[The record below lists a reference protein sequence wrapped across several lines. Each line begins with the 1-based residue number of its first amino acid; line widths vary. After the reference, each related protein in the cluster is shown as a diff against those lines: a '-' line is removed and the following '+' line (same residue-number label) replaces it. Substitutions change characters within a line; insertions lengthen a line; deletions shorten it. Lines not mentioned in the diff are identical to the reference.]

1 MLRAMKR
8 TAVLLLAGFLL
19 AAHGGATGIVK
30 QRMDAMVDIG
40 RATKTIRDAIR
51 RSEPD
56 AVRDAAMRIA
66 GHAAEIPK
74 LFPDG
79 SFHHPSE
86 ALPAISTDRAA
97 FDALAAKLAD
107 AAADLAA
114 NAEAPRAAAERL
126 AEACKLCHTR
136 FRLEKK
142 R

>member
-1 MLRAMKR
+1 MKR

-56 AVRDAAMRIA
+56 AVRDAAGRIA
-66 GHAAEIPK
+66 RHAAEVPK

-97 FDALAAKLAD
+97 FNALAAKLAL
-107 AAADLAA
+107 AADELAS
-114 NAEAPRAAAERL
+114 NADAPREAARKL
-126 AEACKLCHTR
+126 ADACKQCHTR
-136 FRLEKK
+136 FRVEKK

>member
-1 MLRAMKR
+1 MKR
-8 TAVLLLAGFLL
+8 IAVLLLVGFLL

-40 RATKTIRDAIR
+40 RATKTVRNAIR

-56 AVRDAAMRIA
+56 AIREAAARIA

-86 ALPAISTDRAA
+86 ALPAISADRAA
-97 FDALAAKLAD
+97 FDALAAKLV
-107 AAADLAA
+107 LAA
-114 NAEAPRAAAERL
+114 EELASNAGAPGRAAEEIADI
-126 AEACKLCHTR
+126 CKQCHTR
-136 FRLEKK
+136 FRLEK

>member
-1 MLRAMKR
+1 MKR

-40 RATKTIRDAIR
+40 RAMKTIRDAIR

-56 AVRDAAMRIA
+56 AVRDAAARVA

-86 ALPAISTDRAA
+86 ALPAISADRAA
-97 FDALAAKLAD
+97 FNALAAKLA
-107 AAADLAA
+107 LAA
-114 NAEAPRAAAERL
+114 GELASDADAPREAVRQL
-126 AEACKLCHTR
+126 ADACKQCHTR
-136 FRLEKK
+136 FRLVKK

>member
-1 MLRAMKR
+1 MAC
-8 TAVLLLAGFLL
+8 LLLAAFLL

-40 RATKTIRDAIR
+40 RATKAIRDAIQ
-51 RSEPD
+51 RSRPD
-56 AVRDAAMRIA
+56 AVRGAAARIA
-66 GHAAEIPK
+66 EHAAEIPK

-97 FDALAAKLAD
+97 FDALAAKLAG
-107 AAADLAA
+107 AAQELAA
-114 NAEAPRAAAERL
+114 NPDVPRAAERL
-126 AEACKLCHTR
+126 AEACTQCHKR
-136 FRLEKK
+136 FRADKK

>member
-1 MLRAMKR
+1 MKR
-8 TAVLLLAGFLL
+8 MAVLLLAGFLL
-19 AAHGGATGIVK
+19 TAHGGATGIVK

-40 RATKTIRDAIR
+40 RATKAIRDAIR

-86 ALPAISTDRAA
+86 ALPAISADRTA
-97 FDALAAKLAD
+97 FDALAAKLVLAAEELASNAD
-107 AAADLAA
+107 APREAA
-114 NAEAPRAAAERL
+114 RRL
-126 AEACKLCHTR
+126 ADACKQCHTR

>member
-1 MLRAMKR
+1 MKR
-8 TAVLLLAGFLL
+8 TAILLLAGFLL
-19 AAHGGATGIVK
+19 TAHGGATGIVK

-40 RATKTIRDAIR
+40 RATKAIRDAIR

-66 GHAAEIPK
+66 GHAAKIPK

-86 ALPAISTDRAA
+86 ALPAISADRAA
-97 FDALAAKLAD
+97 FDALAAKLAF
-107 AAADLAA
+107 AARGLASNAD
-114 NAEAPRAAAERL
+114 APREAARQL
-126 AEACKLCHTR
+126 ADICKQCHTR